1 MSIIIPKGS
10 KMLDSFEKSLLKT
23 AQNQELSKNRSDAFI
38 KAEDREVTVANKK
51 YYISSK
57 GIISE

>member
-1 MSIIIPKGS
+1 MSVIIPKGS
-10 KMLDSFEKSLLKT
+10 KMLESFEKSLLRT
-23 AQNQELSKNRSDAFI
+23 EQNQQLSKNRSNAFI
-38 KAEDREVTVANKK
+38 KAENRELAIANKK

>member
-1 MSIIIPKGS
+1 
-10 KMLDSFEKSLLKT
+10 MLDSFEKSLLKT